1 MRICLLLAS
10 LTVVVAAAEWPDFVP
25 PKDAGV
31 VNVKDYGAVGDGKTD
46 DTEAIRKAISENID
60 KSRYA
65 APPMIWLPAGTYL
78 VSAPIEGRQYKDL
91 KGWSFGWRA
100 GFLLIGQGR
109 TKSVLK
115 LKDACEGYTDAA
127 KPRYVVATGSEMN
140 GGGANEGGGGNQAF
154 RHLIANLTVDVGSG
168 NPGADGIDFI
178 ANNRG
183 SVENVL
189 IRAPAGSGR
198 KGLVMD
204 RHWPGPA
211 LIKQVEIQGFDT
223 GISMAGHWQ
232 YSMTFED
239 IVLKDQAGVGIF
251 SEHNPI
257 FMRRLKASGSAP
269 AVRITEGDQLLVLL
283 DANITGTNTKGP
295 AISTP
300 GLVDIRGLTCTGYA
314 TVIDGR
320 DANDVQ
326 ATDAKKPTTVA
337 NWRQGHQG
345 SVVDGTPKPL
355 ALPIEETPLW
365 WPKADKDW
373 VNGGPDL
380 QKAIDSGAPVVY
392 LPNGSY
398 EVPQTIVIKGT
409 TKKLVGFQSSIKV
422 KKGGGP
428 LLRIEGSG
436 SVIFE
441 HLWLEGG
448 IEHAGTG
455 SVAFR
460 HCDFNNLDGSGGGL
474 NATGTG
480 KTFIE
485 DVIGSVV
492 VGQGHRLW
500 ARQINAEFGERPLQ
514 VNNGGTM
521 WVLGFKTEADPGT
534 ISLKQTGGASE
545 ILGAILYPLHG
556 MRGDVPAWL
565 IEGGRFSGGW
575 VYNSKHYAI
584 HVRHQGKDITGNW
597 GRGPALWST
606 EAAGTTR

>member
-1 MRICLLLAS
+1 MRIIVLLAC
-10 LTVVVAAAEWPDFVP
+10 LAVASAAEWPDFIP
-25 PKDAGV
+25 PADSGV

-46 DTEAIRKAISENID
+46 DTEAIRTAISENID
-60 KSRYA
+60 KNRYS

-100 GFLLIGQGR
+100 GFLLVGQSR

-115 LKDACEGYTDAA
+115 LKDACDGYTDAA
-127 KPRYVVATGSEMN
+127 KPRHVVATGSEMN

-154 RHLIANLTVDVGSG
+154 RHLIANLTVDVGTG

-198 KGLVMD
+198 TGLVMD

-211 LIKQVEIQGFDT
+211 LIKQVEIQGFAT

-239 IVLKDQAGVGIF
+239 IVLKDQAKLGIF

-257 FMRRLKASGSAP
+257 FMRKLTASGAAP
-269 AVRITEGDQLLVLL
+269 VIRIKEGDQLLVLL
-283 DANITGTNTKGP
+283 DATITGKDTKEP
-295 AISTP
+295 AIATP
-300 GLVDIRGLTCTGYA
+300 GIADVRGLSCTGYA
-314 TVIDGR
+314 SVIDGR
-320 DANDVQ
+320 DANDVKSDDPTK
-326 ATDAKKPTTVA
+326 ATKLAS
-337 NWRQGHQG
+337 WRQGHQ
-345 SVVDGTPKPL
+345 VAAVEGTAKPL
-355 ALPIEETPLW
+355 SLPVEETPLW
-365 WPKADKDW
+365 WARSEQDW
-373 VNGGPDL
+373 VNGAGDV
-380 QKAIDSGAPVVY
+380 QKALDSGTAIVY
-392 LPNGSY
+392 LPNGVH
-398 EVPQTIVIKGT
+398 EVDKTLVIKGT
-409 TKKLVGFQSSIKV
+409 TKKVVGFQSCLKM
-422 KKGGGP
+422 KKGVAAP
-428 LLRIEGSG
+428 LLRIEGSA

-441 HLWLEGG
+441 HLWMEGG

-455 SVAFR
+455 TVTFR

-474 NATGTG
+474 HASGAG

-485 DVIGSVV
+485 DVIGRVV
-492 VGQGHRLW
+492 LEQGHRLW
-500 ARQINAEFGERPLQ
+500 ARQINAEFGEGPLQ

-521 WVLGFKTEADPGT
+521 WVLGYKTEADPGT

-565 IEGGRFSGGW
+565 IEDGRFSGSW
-575 VYNSKHYAI
+575 VYNNKWYAV
-584 HVRHQGKDITGNW
+584 HVRHQGKDIKTNM

-606 EAAGTTR
+606 EVE